1 MVEDDLNAKDK
12 KIGGVMGA
20 IAKRYKDRKAQAK
33 RYFRSVGGY
42 DDLERALA
50 RPPHDMKKQNWAR
63 AIEHFCSEEHR
74 IKSATNSAVRK
85 KQTNPYRG
93 GTSSFATHCYN
104 KVMLIYIYIYI

>member
-42 DDLERALA
+42 DDLERALSH
-50 RPPHDMKKQNWAR
+50 PP
-63 AIEHFCSEEHR
+63 
-74 IKSATNSAVRK
+74 
-85 KQTNPYRG
+85 
-93 GTSSFATHCYN
+93 
-104 KVMLIYIYIYI
+104 